1 MRILREFLILYRATV
16 NRVSTACLY
25 HDLQVFPL
33 SHWSHPLM
41 HPMVTIA
48 IRAARNAG
56 NIIIR
61 SYNHTESLNVTEK
74 SRNDYVSEV
83 DRLAEQEII
92 QTIRKSYPNHSFLA
106 EETGA
111 VDGNEYQWI
120 IDPLDGTT
128 NYLRGFPQFSVSIA
142 LKYRNKLE
150 HAVIYDPLK
159 DEIFSA
165 TRGQGA
171 QLNGR
176 KIRVTPRKELTG
188 ALLGTGI
195 PFRPDQD
202 LDAYLITLK
211 AMIKDTAGVRRAG
224 SAALDLAYVA
234 AGRFDGFWEYG
245 LKPWDLAAGVL
256 LIQEAGG
263 IVTDTDGEHD
273 YLENGN
279 LLAGNVNIHAEMLK
293 RLQSC

>member
-1 MRILREFLILYRATV
+1 
-16 NRVSTACLY
+16 
-25 HDLQVFPL
+25 
-33 SHWSHPLM
+33 M

-56 NIIIR
+56 NVIIR

-83 DRLAEQEII
+83 DRRAEQEII
-92 QTIRKSYPNHSFLA
+92 QTIQKSYPGHSFLA
-106 EETGA
+106 EETGKQE
-111 VDGNEYQWI
+111 GNEYQWI

-128 NYLRGFPQFSVSIA
+128 NYLRGFPHFAVSIA
-142 LKYRNKLE
+142 MKHRDKLE
-150 HAVIYDPLK
+150 HAVIFDPLK

-171 QLNGR
+171 QLNDR
-176 KIRVTPRKELTG
+176 RIRVTQRKELRG

-195 PFRPDQD
+195 PYRPDQD
-202 LDAYLITLK
+202 LDAYLPTVK

-234 AGRFDGFWEYG
+234 AGRLDGYWEFG

-256 LIQEAGG
+256 ITQEAGG
-263 IVTDTDGEHD
+263 IVTDTDGNND
-273 YLENGN
+273 YLDNGN
-279 LLAGNVNIHAEMLK
+279 LVTGNVKIHAEMLR
-293 RLQSC
+293 RLNSCKSSK

>member
-1 MRILREFLILYRATV
+1 
-16 NRVSTACLY
+16 
-25 HDLQVFPL
+25 
-33 SHWSHPLM
+33 M

-56 NIIIR
+56 NIITR
-61 SYNHTESLNVTEK
+61 SYNHIESLNVTEK

-92 QTIRKSYPNHSFLA
+92 QTIRKSYPGHSVLA
-106 EETGA
+106 EESGKQT
-111 VDGNEYQWI
+111 GNEFQWI

-128 NYLRGFPQFSVSIA
+128 NYLRGFPHFAVSIA
-142 LKYRNKLE
+142 LKHRDKLE

-171 QLNGR
+171 RLNDR
-176 KIRVTPRKELTG
+176 RIRVTTRKTLYG

-195 PFRPDQD
+195 PYRPDQD
-202 LDAYLITLK
+202 LRAYLPTLE
-211 AMIKDTAGVRRAG
+211 AIIADTAGVRRAG

-234 AGRFDGFWEYG
+234 AGKLDGFWEFG

-263 IVTDTDGEHD
+263 IVTDTDGEMD
-273 YLENGN
+273 YLDS
-279 LLAGNVNIHAEMLK
+279 GNVLTGNIHVHAEMLR
-293 RLQSC
+293 RLETRK

>member
-1 MRILREFLILYRATV
+1 
-16 NRVSTACLY
+16 
-25 HDLQVFPL
+25 
-33 SHWSHPLM
+33 M

-56 NIIIR
+56 NVITR

-92 QTIRKSYPNHSFLA
+92 QTIQKAYPGHSFLA
-106 EETGA
+106 EETGKQ
-111 VDGNEYQWI
+111 DGNEYQWI

-128 NYLRGFPQFSVSIA
+128 NYLRGFPQFAVSIA
-142 LKYRNKLE
+142 MKHRDKLE

-159 DEIFSA
+159 NEIFSA

-171 QLNGR
+171 QLNDR
-176 KIRVTPRKELTG
+176 RIRVTQRKEMTG

-195 PFRPDQD
+195 PFRDDQD
-202 LDAYLITLK
+202 LDAYLPTLK

-234 AGRFDGFWEYG
+234 AGRLDGFWEFG

-256 LIQEAGG
+256 LVQEAGG
-263 IVTDTDGEHD
+263 IVTDSDGNHD

-279 LLAGNVNIHAEMLK
+279 LVTGNIKIHSEMMR
-293 RLQSC
+293 RLESCKSK

>member
-1 MRILREFLILYRATV
+1 
-16 NRVSTACLY
+16 
-25 HDLQVFPL
+25 
-33 SHWSHPLM
+33 M

-56 NIIIR
+56 NIITR
-61 SYNHTESLNVTEK
+61 SYNHTETLNVTEK

-83 DRLAEQEII
+83 DRRAEQEII
-92 QTIRKSYPNHSFLA
+92 QTIRKSYPSHSFLA
-106 EETGA
+106 EESGK

-128 NYLRGFPQFSVSIA
+128 NYLRGFPQFAVSIA
-142 LKYRNKLE
+142 LKYRDKLE

-171 QLNGR
+171 QMNDR
-176 KIRVTPRKELTG
+176 RIRVTARKELAG

-195 PFRPDQD
+195 PFRDDQD
-202 LDAYLITLK
+202 LDAYLVTLK

-234 AGRFDGFWEYG
+234 AGRLDGFWEYG
-245 LKPWDLAAGVL
+245 LKPWDLAAGAL

-263 IVTDTDGEHD
+263 IVTDTDGDLD
-273 YLENGN
+273 YLDNGN
-279 LLAGNVNIHAEMLK
+279 LLVGNINIHEEMLK
-293 RLQSC
+293 RLRSCK

>member
-1 MRILREFLILYRATV
+1 
-16 NRVSTACLY
+16 
-25 HDLQVFPL
+25 
-33 SHWSHPLM
+33 M

-56 NIIIR
+56 NVIIR

-83 DRLAEQEII
+83 DRRAEQEII
-92 QTIRKSYPNHSFLA
+92 QTIRKSYPGHSFLA
-106 EETGA
+106 EESGIQE
-111 VDGNEYQWI
+111 GNEYQWI

-128 NYLRGFPQFSVSIA
+128 NYLRGFPQFAVSIA
-142 LKYRNKLE
+142 MKYRDKLE
-150 HAVIYDPLK
+150 HAVIFDPLK

-171 QLNGR
+171 QLNDR
-176 KIRVTPRKELTG
+176 RIRVTQRKELTG

-195 PFRPDQD
+195 PYRPDQD
-202 LDAYLITLK
+202 LDAYLPTLK

-234 AGRFDGFWEYG
+234 AGRLDGYWEFG

-256 LIQEAGG
+256 IAQEAGG
-263 IVTDTDGEHD
+263 IVTDTDGNSD
-273 YLENGN
+273 YLKNGN
-279 LLAGNVNIHAEMLK
+279 LITGNVKIHAEMLQ
-293 RLQSC
+293 RLNSCKSAK

>member
-1 MRILREFLILYRATV
+1 
-16 NRVSTACLY
+16 
-25 HDLQVFPL
+25 
-33 SHWSHPLM
+33 M

-56 NIIIR
+56 NVIIR

-83 DRLAEQEII
+83 DRRAEQEII
-92 QTIRKSYPNHSFLA
+92 QTIQKSYPGHSFLA
-106 EETGA
+106 EESGKQ
-111 VDGNEYQWI
+111 DGSEYQWI

-128 NYLRGFPQFSVSIA
+128 NYLRGFPQFAVSIA
-142 LKYRNKLE
+142 MKYRDKLE
-150 HAVIYDPLK
+150 HAVIFDPLK

-171 QLNGR
+171 QLNDR
-176 KIRVTPRKELTG
+176 RIRVTQRKALTG

-202 LDAYLITLK
+202 LDAYLPTLK

-234 AGRFDGFWEYG
+234 AGRLDGYWEFG

-256 LIQEAGG
+256 IAQEAGG
-263 IVTDTDGEHD
+263 IVTDTDGNTN

-279 LLAGNVNIHAEMLK
+279 LVTGNVKIHAEMMQRLK
-293 RLQSC
+293 SCGPSK